1 VTDRRLGQRA
11 FQAVQQQMGPE
22 AAAQAAVEDEAL
34 AAHEPTGLHD
44 FEELSSDESDDKTY
58 APPSP
63 RAHDGEA
70 GGSQQVPPAPSAEA
84 SSIATLTRLFEEQQ
98 RQAQI
103 DREENR
109 EIMREMRRQ
118 QQVMAEQQQA
128 QAAAQQQLNMLMMS
142 MIQQLAQQTGA
153 VLSQLPVPGAPH
165 LPQPVPP
172 PFTSTGAPYFTTVA
186 PVGTAAPPVS
196 TAPALSPVSGF
207 GMTSLL
213 APSVAELVS
222 ASVAQPTIPVS
233 TLPTAT
239 PARDVGPSE
248 DVTVALAPESSPL
261 LSRTL
266 EFETPT
272 SVVVPSASQIED
284 LLAAGYTE
292 TELSILSAQP
302 ATAPAIVATT
312 TTADPSD
319 DASTDRNSLHL
330 SSSSDDD
337 GGSASQFSIQ
347 ACDAAAPSEPP
358 AE

>member
-1 VTDRRLGQRA
+1 
-11 FQAVQQQMGPE
+11 
-22 AAAQAAVEDEAL
+22 
-34 AAHEPTGLHD
+34 
-44 FEELSSDESDDKTY
+44 
-58 APPSP
+58 
-63 RAHDGEA
+63 
-70 GGSQQVPPAPSAEA
+70 
-84 SSIATLTRLFEEQQ
+84 
-98 RQAQI
+98 
-103 DREENR
+103 
-109 EIMREMRRQ
+109 
-118 QQVMAEQQQA
+118 MAEQQQA

-153 VLSQLPVPGAPH
+153 VLSQLPVPGAPQ

-196 TAPALSPVSGF
+196 TAPALSSVSGF

-213 APSVAELVS
+213 APSVAEPVS
-222 ASVAQPTIPVS
+222 ASVAQPARPVS
-233 TLPTAT
+233 TLPAAT

-292 TELSILSAQP
+292 TELSVKSAQL

-312 TTADPSD
+312 TTADPSG
-319 DASTDRNSLHL
+319 DASTERNSLHL

-347 ACDAAAPSEPP
+347 AHDAAAPSEPP